1 MTDTDSKFT
10 PHENPQ
16 TAPDPIECQD
26 FDFQCLVSTPVT
38 FSSTDFDQVMA
49 NFILHPNLTSTHLFR
64 ADVFYDSLND
74 TSFDP
79 DANSDP
85 NKDLSAF
92 VKHMKRELRPLRA
105 RLPGLS
111 LARTIVRQLVPRNPQ
126 LDRPLVQTCHS
137 FESKDA
143 RRYLVLYLP
152 HVSSAEDMPWYHPA
166 VKALAFLYSGD
177 HDLEIESGKVVA
189 PATISIHCSAF
200 EGVAPTTR
208 LERTALNLLR
218 VVQKHGNGRRDGY
231 VKRVHHDRIIP
242 QARFQNTYAR
252 LKTKYAKEFIKGWV
266 EQTDPTKHVFEDL
279 GIAAFLIELWRDMYD
294 FPCRDGMAASSRV
307 AESDVEIEAKPAF
320 PGFVDIGC
328 GNGVLVHI
336 LLREG
341 YSGWGFDL
349 RRRKTWATFAND
361 IATHL
366 KEYTLVPEVLF
377 GEDSSLHD
385 RNPDS
390 RSDAKDTSLGR
401 PPSPGVATTAPREAA
416 ASAPNNH
423 SSNKIHTGVFP
434 TGTFII
440 SNHADELTAW
450 TPLLASLSRSPFIAI
465 PCCSHDLAGARF
477 RAPARMKAPP
487 PRPPPQGP
495 TGAELVSSDERPPGS
510 ARLPQRPRTTT
521 PPPPPLSPPRVGPA
535 TTPVPS
541 AYASL
546 CTYVC
551 SLAEE
556 TGYKPVRE
564 MLRIPSTRNAAIVGR
579 RAPAADPDGAAE
591 TEAEAGRMRTRAV
604 QIVQGV
610 VERELGRP
618 LAQVRAEWLERAGR
632 IAGKKG
638 DGH

>member
-1 MTDTDSKFT
+1 VFT
-10 PHENPQ
+10 P
-16 TAPDPIECQD
+16 A
-26 FDFQCLVSTPVT
+26 T
-38 FSSTDFDQVMA
+38 FSSADFDQVMA

-79 DANSDP
+79 AAMTDP
-85 NKDLSAF
+85 TKDLSAF
-92 VKHMKRELRPLRA
+92 VKHMKDELRPLRA
-105 RLPGLS
+105 RLPGLA
-111 LARTIVRQLVPRNPQ
+111 LVRTIVRQLIPRNPQ

-137 FESKDA
+137 FKSSD
-143 RRYLVLYLP
+143 RRQNLVLYLP
-152 HVSSAEDMPWYHPA
+152 HIASADDMPWYHPA
-166 VKALAFLYSGD
+166 VKALAFLYSCAAD
-177 HDLEIESGKVVA
+177 HQDASGRSVS
-189 PATISIHCSAF
+189 PATMSVHCSPFKGMAF
-200 EGVAPTTR
+200 TTR

-218 VVQKHGNGRRDGY
+218 VVHKHGNGRRDGY

-242 QARFQNTYAR
+242 QARFQDTYAR
-252 LKTKYAKEFIKGWV
+252 LKTKYAKEFIKDWV

-294 FPCRDGMAASSRV
+294 FSDRADMATPSQA
-307 AESDVEIEAKPAF
+307 AQSDVKVGTTPPF

-349 RRRKTWATFAND
+349 RRRKTWATFSDD
-361 IATHL
+361 IAAHL
-366 KEYTLVPEVLF
+366 KEHTLVPEVLLS
-377 GEDSSLHD
+377 GDSSLHD
-385 RNPDS
+385 RNPAARRVAKGASWS
-390 RSDAKDTSLGR
+390 RSS
-401 PPSPGVATTAPREAA
+401 PSPEVTAAPSAA
-416 ASAPNNH
+416 ASTAPPNKH
-423 SSNKIHTGVFP
+423 SGDNIHTGAFP

-440 SNHADELTAW
+440 SNHADELTPW

-477 RAPARMKAPP
+477 RAPSRTKAAPP
-487 PRPPPQGP
+487 PPQQP
-495 TGAELVSSDERPPGS
+495 LRERPAGVEPES
-510 ARLPQRPRTTT
+510 SREVLLLPAHPPSPPSTTT
-521 PPPPPLSPPRVGPA
+521 TTSRVRNP
-535 TTPVPS
+535 TTAPMPS

-546 CTYVC
+546 CAYVC

-556 TGYKPVRE
+556 AGYATERE

-579 RAPAADPDGAAE
+579 APAALRIATDADS
-591 TEAEAGRMRTRAV
+591 EAEGARARHAVEVV
-604 QIVQGV
+604 QSIVQ
-610 VERELGRP
+610 RELGKP
-618 LAQVRAEWLERAGR
+618 LAMVRDEWLERAGR